1 MSIRKTYGKVLT
13 GTSQTVYTVPQ
24 GKRTQWVLM
33 YITNTSGSNGTVEV
47 DYYSA
52 EQAATFSVLEGFTV
66 TAKQFFQI
74 GGEVNAF
81 IMMQEGDSISASA
94 TQPMTM
100 LVSLIEENAIIQ
112 GG

>member
-1 MSIRKTYGKVLT
+1 MSIRKSYGKVLT

-47 DYYSA
+47 DYYNA
-52 EQAATFSVLEGFTV
+52 EQATTFSVLEGFTV

-81 IMMQEGDSISASA
+81 IMMQEGDSISALA

-100 LVSLIEENAIIQ
+100 LVSLIEENAVIQ

>member
-1 MSIRKTYGKVLT
+1 MSIRKSYGKVLT

-47 DYYSA
+47 DYYNA
-52 EQAATFSVLEGFTV
+52 EQDVTFSVLEGFAV
-66 TAKQFFQI
+66 TSKQFFQI
-74 GGEVNAF
+74 GGEINAF
-81 IMMQEGDSISASA
+81 IMMQEGDSISAFA

-100 LVSLIEENAIIQ
+100 LVSLIEENAVIQ

>member
-1 MSIRKTYGKVLT
+1 MSIRKSYGKVLT

-47 DYYSA
+47 DYYNA
-52 EQAATFSVLEGFTV
+52 EQDVTFSVLEGFTV

-81 IMMQEGDSISASA
+81 IMMQEGDSISAFA

-100 LVSLIEENAIIQ
+100 LVSLIEENAVIQ